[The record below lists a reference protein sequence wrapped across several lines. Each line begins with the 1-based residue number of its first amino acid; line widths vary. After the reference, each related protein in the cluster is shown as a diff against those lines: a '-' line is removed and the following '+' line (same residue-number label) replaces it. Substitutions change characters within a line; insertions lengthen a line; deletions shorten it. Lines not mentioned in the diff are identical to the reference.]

1 MTNPE
6 AAAATFDTAIGEALA
21 DALVCVCIFTALTGE
36 LGAEALAIFK
46 PPLITLEAEAG
57 EIASTDSLLFR
68 LATLLT
74 ATMFF
79 PLVAPKLFPPADKA
93 TAVGADEVDDEVGV
107 IMTKVGPL
115 GVGLE
120 VCMTA
125 VAAELFVE
133 EATTSGNCT
142 AGGLGDDL
150 NLLSRMESNSAN
162 CSIVLDDIDLTIV
175 CPTDFTVLL
184 PASSEAPVLDEAE
197 EDVEIIVEEGS
208 EGRVVVAAVVTITLE
223 GAVVI
228 PKA

>member
-1 MTNPE
+1 M
-6 AAAATFDTAIGEALA
+6 
-21 DALVCVCIFTALTGE
+21 TGE

-46 PPLITLEAEAG
+46 LPLITFEAEAG
-57 EIASTDSLLFR
+57 EIASTDSLPFR

-79 PLVAPKLFPPADKA
+79 PLLAAKLFPPADRA
-93 TAVGADEVDDEVGV
+93 TAVGAAAAEVDDEVGV
-107 IMTKVGPL
+107 MMTKVGPL

-125 VAAELFVE
+125 VAAALLVE
-133 EATTSGNCT
+133 EATTSGNCG
-142 AGGLGDDL
+142 AGGLGEDL

-184 PASSEAPVLDEAE
+184 PASSEAPVLE
-197 EDVEIIVEEGS
+197 EDEEAVEIIVEEGS
-208 EGRVVVAAVVTITLE
+208 EGRVVVAAVVTMTLE